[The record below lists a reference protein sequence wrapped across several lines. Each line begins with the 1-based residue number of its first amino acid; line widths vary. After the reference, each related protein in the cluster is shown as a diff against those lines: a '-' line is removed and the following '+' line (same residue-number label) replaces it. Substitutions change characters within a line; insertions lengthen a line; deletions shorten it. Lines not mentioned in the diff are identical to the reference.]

1 MNFTSLAG
9 ITEPTPIDDL
19 SEEQLAELQT
29 ALGLLGYPVG
39 EIDGLIGPKTR
50 NAWAE
55 FKTDVFEGNPALIG
69 AESIATLRRLVDGI
83 GNTAADD
90 FSSREGTIEAI
101 KRECRAQDVAL
112 ATQIAYVLAT
122 VQWETAQTFRP
133 VREAFWL
140 SEDWRRRNLRYHPYY
155 GRGFVQITWKNNYEK
170 YSKLLGVDLVSN
182 PDLAME
188 PRIALFI
195 LVHGFKTGT
204 FTGRKI
210 ADYINRGQT
219 DFVNARRCIN
229 GRDHADDIAR
239 LAEKFLRAL

>member
-1 MNFTSLAG
+1 MSQERQYELVYIAG
-9 ITEPTPIDDL
+9 PDS

-90 FSSREGTIEAI
+90 FSARDGTIEAI

-140 SEDWRRRNLRYHPYY
+140 SEDWRRRNLRYYPYY

-170 YSKLLGVDLVSN
+170 YSKLLGVDLVNN

-188 PRIALFI
+188 PGSHCSSWCMASRPALSPGARSATTSTAARPTSSMPGAASMAGTMRTTS
-195 LVHGFKTGT
+195 HGWRTSS
-204 FTGRKI
+204 
-210 ADYINRGQT
+210 
-219 DFVNARRCIN
+219 
-229 GRDHADDIAR
+229 
-239 LAEKFLRAL
+239 